1 MFRLFI
7 SIIIGTVLS
16 FFSVSFFNAWVTY
29 SQFLFYLQIDALRAI
44 TLLIAS
50 NFDFDILSFFTSG
63 SLTMQGFLA
72 PQLLS
77 WIFIGYI
84 SGTIAKGLKR
94 GFLTSLIVIIVVLL
108 MWILLSIISG
118 EDLMALFEGLQLIAT
133 VGGIISAL
141 LGGIAGGVA
150 GGFISG
156 PYEEF

>member
-1 MFRLFI
+1 
-7 SIIIGTVLS
+7 
-16 FFSVSFFNAWVTY
+16 
-29 SQFLFYLQIDALRAI
+29 
-44 TLLIAS
+44 
-50 NFDFDILSFFTSG
+50 
-63 SLTMQGFLA
+63 MQGFLA